1 MHLRSVQLDDPSV
14 ETYCIPGARVYERF
28 FQVPLDYKN
37 DQDDRTIQVFAR
49 HLTPLDK
56 RVDLDKL
63 PFLLYLQGGPGFEV
77 ALPSS
82 ASSGWIKVALSR
94 GYQVLL
100 LDQRGTGLSTP
111 ISAKSLAKLETD
123 DAKFEYLTHFRA
135 DNIVHDCE
143 LIRQELTVTAE
154 DPKFSLIGQ
163 SFGGFC
169 ITTYLSLYPESIREA
184 FITGGVPPLVNSP
197 DPVYRALYPRVLKR
211 NKIYYEKYPRDVA
224 RVRKIH
230 EYLSKNTV
238 TLPNGGTLSPR
249 RFLQLG
255 IAFGQSGGYDQ
266 VHEFVLY
273 AAQDL
278 ERDGELSYKSL
289 NKLDQLQDWDTNV
302 IYAILHEA
310 IYCQDGQASNWSA
323 ERLRSE
329 MPEFEW
335 RLEHLKDDQPVYF
348 TGEMIYPF
356 MLDDY
361 AELRPLKN
369 VAERLAT
376 YEGWGKLYD
385 EDVLKGN
392 EVPVAGVSYFDDM
405 YVDLDLSQRTASKIK
420 GFQAWVTNEYAH
432 NGVRKDGERVFTY
445 LIKLLAGDES
455 YDR

>member
-1 MHLRSVQLDDPSV
+1 M
-14 ETYCIPGARVYERF
+14 
-28 FQVPLDYKN
+28 
-37 DQDDRTIQVFAR
+37 
-49 HLTPLDK
+49 
-56 RVDLDKL
+56 
-63 PFLLYLQGGPGFEV
+63 
-77 ALPSS
+77 
-82 ASSGWIKVALSR
+82 
-94 GYQVLL
+94 
-100 LDQRGTGLSTP
+100 
-111 ISAKSLAKLETD
+111 
-123 DAKFEYLTHFRA
+123 
-135 DNIVHDCE
+135 
-143 LIRQELTVTAE
+143 
-154 DPKFSLIGQ
+154 
-163 SFGGFC
+163 
-169 ITTYLSLYPESIREA
+169 
-184 FITGGVPPLVNSP
+184 VNSP

-278 ERDGELSYKSL
+278 ERDGELSCKSL
-289 NKLDQLQDWDTNV
+289 NKLEQLQDWDTNV

-405 YVDLDLSQRTASKIK
+405 YVLLSLYYLFNALFSLTTRLHKIK
-420 GFQAWVTNEYAH
+420 VRGSGSVAAH
-432 NGVRKDGERVFTY
+432 GLENQRIPGM
-445 LIKLLAGDES
+445 GDE
-455 YDR
+455 